1 MNQNILHTNIQKYI
15 IDQSNSSE
23 EISNIVLKGSPFDNI
38 SIQELAQQIQSRRKI
53 RDKLPTWY
61 AKENI
66 YYPPL
71 LNLEQTSSELTALY
85 KSNIVSGKSLID
97 LTGGF
102 GIDDY
107 FFAKKMENVIH
118 CEINKELS
126 DIAQHNFTA
135 LQQNN
140 IKTYADNGLEVLNDF
155 DYIDWIYVDPSR
167 RHESKGKVFFLE
179 DSIPNIPENLDFLF
193 SKSDQILIKTSPL
206 LDIRSGIRSLQYV
219 KEIHVLAIKNE
230 VKELLWILNK
240 REHQNVKIIT
250 INIQKS
256 KQQQFAFWLEDETK
270 QQVKLSPPQQFLYE
284 PNAAIL
290 KSGGF
295 LSIAKILNL
304 NKLHLHSHLYTSD
317 TIIDFP
323 GRCFEIKAI
332 YPYQKKALTKIG
344 IDKANITTRN
354 FPESVATLRKKL
366 KIKDGGDTF
375 LFFTTDNKNNKV
387 MLLCNKIN

>member
-126 DIAQHNFTA
+126 DIAQHNFTT

-140 IKTYADNGLEVLNDF
+140 IKTYADNGLDVLNDF
-155 DYIDWIYVDPSR
+155 DYVDWIYVDPSR

-256 KQQQFAFWLEDETK
+256 KQQQFTFWLEDETK
-270 QQVKLSPPQQFLYE
+270 QQVKLSLPQQFLYE